1 MKTLSEFTKLSLKEL
16 ADEVDRYLCE
26 VFPAVEEEQL
36 DDLNGVG
43 GIQKLC
49 NALVESIDS
58 YLNPDEKTNIQFSP
72 TEYIGKTMYS
82 AYASGIEKAV
92 IRSVCVLQDAIYLYE
107 RDECLFG
114 DLDNVFFSLSEA
126 QAYWWKMY
134 KSEHTCMTDVS
145 LEKSLKLDV
154 DFKSK
159 SFDTNTAT
167 YQFDFAGKEI
177 EFEVDENE
185 NCFFGMSEET
195 RNQMIWNAIAQ
206 EL

>member
-26 VFPAVEEEQL
+26 VFPAVEEDQL

-43 GIQKLC
+43 GILKLC

-58 YLNPDEKTNIQFSP
+58 YLNPDEKTEIQFSP

-92 IRSVCVLQDAIYLYE
+92 IRSVCILEEAIYLYE
-107 RDECLFG
+107 YDEECFFG
-114 DLDNVFFSLSEA
+114 NTDNVFFSLSEA
-126 QAYWWKMY
+126 QAHWWKMY
-134 KSEHTCMTDVS
+134 KSEHTCMTD
-145 LEKSLKLDV
+145 LEESLKLDV

-159 SFDTNTAT
+159 GFDKNTAT

-185 NCFFGMSEET
+185 NCFFGMSKEA
-195 RNQMIWNAIAQ
+195 RNQIIWNAIKAYF
-206 EL
+206 